1 VAIQDHLEEVESLQK
16 EYEKLEWV
24 IDRAFSF
31 DKYGKV
37 AEQTKNLGKQIENT
51 SKAIALEEDK
61 KDTDEERIKELREN
75 AEKARRQIHELY
87 DNLRQEIVG
96 SYEDLS
102 STLADAMIE
111 AFKSGED
118 ALKAW
123 GDEVDNIIANIVTK
137 LAVQKYVE
145 PQVSRVLDQ
154 FYNKVMP
161 KNAAAEKAFTR
172 LQSMTVGTKEYEEA
186 LAEWEKLNSQAIG
199 ELPQLT
205 ESSVGALKDS
215 LNAIGVSFEPIAE
228 QVASIFGGQGGGLS
242 ALQKGISGMSEQQ
255 AEILTA
261 YWNSVRG
268 YTASIDSK
276 MDLILANMSIGAE
289 NNPMLEQLISQTSWL
304 SKIHGILDGL
314 TTTSENVVGRRIKV
328 TM

>member
-1 VAIQDHLEEVESLQK
+1 VIVNVVKSITEIIKGINAYHDARLEVAIQDHLEEVESLQK

-75 AEKARRQIHELY
+75 AEEARRQIHELY

-111 AFKSGED
+111 ALKNGED

-154 FYNKVMP
+154 FYNRVMP

-172 LQSMTVGTKEYEEA
+172 LQSLTVGTKEYEEA
-186 LAEWEKLNSQAIG
+186 LAEWERLNSQAIG

-205 ESSVGALKDS
+205 ESSVNALKNS

-228 QVASIFGGQGGGLS
+228 QIAGIFGGQGGGLS
-242 ALQKGISGMSEQQ
+242 ALQKGIQGVTEDTAQIIEAYLNSIRGYVSEQVTHTKNIYN
-255 AEILTA
+255 ILYDA
-261 YWNSVRG
+261 VRHENH
-268 YTASIDSK
+268 AIWVK
-276 MDLILANMSIGAE
+276 LAG
-289 NNPMLEQLISQTSWL
+289 Q
-304 SKIHGILDGL
+304 
-314 TTTSENVVGRRIKV
+314 
-328 TM
+328 